1 MHISRQNNLIA
12 ALAGSQNH
20 ALHGAGRSADHQERM
35 RRAKGIRRQ
44 LFRFSNDGDRMAQNV
59 QRLNAVDIHADA
71 LLSQKFRQ
79 FRIAAAAFVAWH
91 IKGNHAHLAKIFQC
105 FMDWRTALVA
115 RKMISVHISSVLA
128 PTATKKR
135 RFAQFANLRVIP
147 IFLLSKVRHT
157 AAAARKSEYGCLLRV
172 YIAIITFTTLI
183 DRFTSLRFLRNSG
196 YKGTNL

>member
-1 MHISRQNNLIA
+1 
-12 ALAGSQNH
+12 
-20 ALHGAGRSADHQERM
+20 
-35 RRAKGIRRQ
+35 
-44 LFRFSNDGDRMAQNV
+44 
-59 QRLNAVDIHADA
+59 
-71 LLSQKFRQ
+71 
-79 FRIAAAAFVAWH
+79 
-91 IKGNHAHLAKIFQC
+91 
-105 FMDWRTALVA
+105 MDWRAALIA

-147 IFLLSKVRHT
+147 IFLLSKALRHI
-157 AAAARKSEYGCLLRV
+157 AAAARKSEYECLLRV